1 MQYRVFS
8 CRDAYDCTPDPAT
21 GLAMRLYEI
30 TIEGSDAAGNVG
42 RDQCRVI
49 VIPSNMTI
57 QDADGIVQKSS
68 VRFPVATATDMGIM
82 LETKTNI
89 ILRYVYDVGQ
99 EIIKQSRTNKAR
111 ERNLMVAGAE
121 RDPTKLR
128 YENTPTNSNIKQSG
142 KIEVELIVA
151 AVGCVGFGFV
161 AGVGTVFMFKNLP
174 K

>member
-1 MQYRVFS
+1 
-8 CRDAYDCTPDPAT
+8 
-21 GLAMRLYEI
+21 
-30 TIEGSDAAGNVG
+30 
-42 RDQCRVI
+42 
-49 VIPSNMTI
+49 
-57 QDADGIVQKSS
+57 
-68 VRFPVATATDMGIM
+68 M

-111 ERNLMVAGAE
+111 ERNLMVAGEE